1 MTAPPV
7 IAVVPFGARAK
18 DPRAGA
24 WARQLARRLVDR
36 FADDASLE
44 LRPVFLV
51 AMPEEATEAGYLV
64 FGSSPEADL
73 AGQYASSLGATHAL
87 TAIYREEGA
96 TRVLDATLVEAS
108 TRRAVGQVSLPIPP
122 GALHRL
128 EPELAAWLVRALGT
142 TPSSDV
148 TAPAAGNE
156 TAYTALLE
164 GMDEEVN
171 ATLLRPSDAH
181 RADHAVH
188 SALDAYVRSARADPE
203 SSAPEARILVLAAE
217 SLERGN
223 ATHDAHALE
232 ELITIRPRSWRA
244 HYILGQLRAEAGD
257 ANSAI
262 VAFEHAHS
270 LHPLP
275 DVDIVRL
282 AELYANA
289 GAIAPAR
296 AHLRRIAR
304 TSAAYGSAQ
313 ELAAIIAFQRGEID
327 AGREAFD
334 RAIAA
339 GTKSWELYGSYGAA
353 LHAKG
358 DLADAA
364 ARYREALAA
373 GAPSIVRLNLARVML
388 ATDQRETALAELDTL
403 LASERVGEAAG
414 HAHRLRF
421 GLRAPAL
428 EQELEQAGQAALTGD
443 ASTLEN
449 AKAVFERALA
459 TEPDLWEAHFGLG
472 IVARQRGDGA
482 RAQEEFEKVLS
493 LWPDQPDA
501 LHELG
506 VALLMRDD
514 INPAVRALDRAASLR
529 PDDAAYMADAGF
541 AHLRAGNLESARRH
555 LERASGIDAND
566 PITKSYIG
574 ELLRVESEVG
584 KRPQ

>member
-1 MTAPPV
+1 M
-7 IAVVPFGARAK
+7 
-18 DPRAGA
+18 
-24 WARQLARRLVDR
+24 
-36 FADDASLE
+36 
-44 LRPVFLV
+44 FLV
-51 AMPEEATEAGYLV
+51 AVPERSTEAGYLV
-64 FGSSPEADL
+64 FGSSPGADL
-73 AGQYASSLGATHAL
+73 AGQYAATLGATHAL
-87 TAIYREEGA
+87 TATYREEGD
-96 TRVLDATLVEAS
+96 TRVLDAALIDAA
-108 TRRAVGQVSLPIPP
+108 TRREVGRVSLPVPP
-122 GALHRL
+122 DTLHRL
-128 EPELAAWLVRALGT
+128 EPDLAAWLVRVLGG
-142 TPSSDV
+142 
-148 TAPAAGNE
+148 TANDGAMKPPVANE
-156 TAYTALLE
+156 TAYAALLE

-171 ATLLRPSDAH
+171 ATLLRPNDVH
-181 RADHAVH
+181 RADRAVH
-188 SALDAYVRSARADPE
+188 AALDAYVRSARADPE
-203 SSAPEARILVLAAE
+203 STAPEERILVLAAE
-217 SLERGN
+217 SLQRGN
-223 ATHDAHALE
+223 ATHGVHALE
-232 ELITIRPRSWRA
+232 ELITLRPRSWRA
-244 HYILGQLRAEAGD
+244 HYVLGQLRAEEGD
-257 ANSAI
+257 ANGAI
-262 VAFEHAHS
+262 IAFEHAHS

-275 DVDIVRL
+275 DVDVIRL

-296 AHLRRIAR
+296 AHLRRIAQ

-313 ELAAIIAFQRGEID
+313 ELAAIIAFQRGDID

-334 RAIAA
+334 RTIAA

-358 DLADAA
+358 ELADAA

-388 ATDQRETALAELDTL
+388 ASDQRETALAELDTL
-403 LASERVGEAAG
+403 LASEQLGEAAG

-428 EQELEQAGQAALTGD
+428 EQELEQAGQAALSGD
-443 ASTLEN
+443 AN
-449 AKAVFERALA
+449 ALDDANAVFERALA
-459 TEPDLWEAHFGLG
+459 VEPDLWEAHFGLG
-472 IVARQRGDGA
+472 IAARQRGDA
-482 RAQEEFEKVLS
+482 AKAQAEFERVLV

-514 INPAVRALDRAASLR
+514 INAAVRALDRAASLR

-541 AHLRAGNLESARRH
+541 AHLRAGNLDSARRH

-574 ELLRVESEVG
+574 ELLRVESEVRRTAPPRPSETASGLSQPRRSVG